1 MVEVEKYT
9 KEYLSELDKELE
21 MIPLTFDPIFKGVF
35 EKNLELLKRFLNV
48 TLDLGLDLNE
58 CKITLLSNELPKENK
73 KEYQKTVDIYV
84 LLNERIYIDIE
95 INRSNFEKVKLR
107 NYLYDNKLYSRV
119 VRKLN

>member
-48 TLDLGLDLNE
+48 TLDLGLDLNV

-84 LLNERIYIDIE
+84 LLYW
-95 INRSNFEKVKLR
+95 
-107 NYLYDNKLYSRV
+107 
-119 VRKLN
+119 